1 MSQQKEQIF
10 PFSSASMIYFSRF
23 EFLCFNSI
31 VSLLNSIFCFTPM
44 SVLLWTHTI
53 SCLSKEQLFD
63 NSTKALFSSVILC
76 TATSKPAFSTS
87 ISYSI
92 CCISFLYVSLFSF
105 CWYSTI
111 FFLTFYFSSSS
122 NLLFSTK
129 YDS

>member
-10 PFSSASMIYFSRF
+10 PFSSALMIYFSRF
-23 EFLCFNSI
+23 DFLRFNSI